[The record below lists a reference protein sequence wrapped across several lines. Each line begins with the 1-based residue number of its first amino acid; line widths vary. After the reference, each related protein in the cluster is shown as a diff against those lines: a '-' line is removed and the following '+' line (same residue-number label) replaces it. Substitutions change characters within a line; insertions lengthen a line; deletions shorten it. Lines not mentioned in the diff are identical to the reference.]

1 MKYVYKIIAAL
12 GALASIPLMIFGANF
27 TYSMASAGLEALFSI
42 GELLNIGSFTEYL
55 QQHGGQ
61 APTHL
66 GDTTSLYEFSKLID
80 SISGFEGDGSIMEE
94 LSIVLNPAIV
104 LMVAMAAIAICAI
117 VAAICAFVSKN
128 NRHVIYACVAGIG
141 FSMMIPEC
149 FEALAAPILDGSIK
163 FSTLLGTSFADMI
176 GSIEVLEL
184 SSSFW
189 FIPLVFAGVIAWTVL
204 YNATLPEN
212 EKTERKIMLGEV
224 DL

>member
-66 GDTTSLYEFSKLID
+66 GDTTSIYEFGKLIN
-80 SISGFEGDGSIMEE
+80 SISGFEGDGNIMEE
-94 LSIVLNPAIV
+94 LGVVLNPALV
-104 LMVAMAAIAICAI
+104 LMVAMVAVAICAI
-117 VAAICAFVSKN
+117 AAAVCAFACKN
-128 NRHVIYACVAGIG
+128 NRKVIYACIAGIG
-141 FSMMIPEC
+141 FSMIIPEC
-149 FEALAAPILDGSIK
+149 FEAVAAPILDGSIK

-212 EKTERKIMLGEV
+212 EKMQRRIMLGEV